1 MLASFPSFTLTA
13 FSRNWLAPWKERK
26 PEAMTF
32 SFPCKSA
39 EKDEGTHFSSL
50 LFVLTKKRNLCA
62 CDTNQWF
69 LLLLLLL
76 AVLLNHHV
84 HVLRRSPRHICL
96 CKSEDWLMDIFYNTS
111 ATSIAVMSH
120 YCHDKQKNLNK
131 LTLGPKK
138 TLFGKIYPGTK
149 KLWEFK
155 KWNLLWDFIK
165 WN

>member
-13 FSRNWLAPWKERK
+13 FSRNWPAPWKERK

-32 SFPCKSA
+32 NFPCKSA

-84 HVLRRSPRHICL
+84 HVLCRSPRHICL
-96 CKSEDWLMDIFYNTS
+96 CKSKVWLMGIFDNTIDWYILQYWPPHQKLVIVS
-111 ATSIAVMSH
+111 YINCSH
-120 YCHDKQKNLNK
+120 ESWNRARSFGAKN
-131 LTLGPKK
+131 TL
-138 TLFGKIYPGTK
+138 
-149 KLWEFK
+149 
-155 KWNLLWDFIK
+155 
-165 WN
+165 